1 VVGAGRILLQRKD
14 FGTSS
19 ETACEEA
26 EGEHIICKL
35 GILDAAGSSYIV
47 VVHDNP
53 QLFARPPAIVS
64 QPVNALSFRLF
75 PWLAGRTRLS
85 VYVAPPSA
93 AAQEIASYNLT
104 VFPRAT
110 SPGLVLPFIYT
121 TIYTHTVAVYT
132 HTADLDSALPFHAS
146 CIHTLLPCSCHT
158 DILLN
163 ILILQ
168 T

>member
-1 VVGAGRILLQRKD
+1 MLQRTD

-26 EGEHIICKL
+26 EGEHAICKI
-35 GILDAAGSSYIV
+35 GIFVAASSSYIV

-64 QPVNALSFRLF
+64 QPVTALSFRLF

-85 VYVAPPSA
+85 VYDATPSA
-93 AAQEIASYNLT
+93 AAQEIAGYNLT

-110 SPGLVLPFIYT
+110 SPGLVLPFICT
-121 TIYTHTVAVYT
+121 TVYT
-132 HTADLDSALPFHAS
+132 HTADFHES
-146 CIHTLLPCSCHT
+146 YVHNLLPCFSHSY
-158 DILLN
+158 ILLN